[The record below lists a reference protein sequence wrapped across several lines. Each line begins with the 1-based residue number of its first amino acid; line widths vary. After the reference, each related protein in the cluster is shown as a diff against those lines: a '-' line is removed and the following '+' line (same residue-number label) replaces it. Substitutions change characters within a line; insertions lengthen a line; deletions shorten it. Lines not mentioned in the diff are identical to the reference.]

1 MKNTTGIVRILFFSA
16 CSNAQPEI
24 FAHTL
29 SQCRLEAGGK
39 FLEGFF
45 FRKSSQKPVTT
56 AINPAFILI
65 TGNTVENWLKI
76 FFSKFCRIKFSITFA
91 IPKKGLV
98 LLFLNF
104 R

>member
-1 MKNTTGIVRILFFSA
+1 MKNTTGIVRILFFTA

-45 FRKSSQKPVTT
+45 SE
-56 AINPAFILI
+56 NPAK
-65 TGNTVENWLKI
+65 N
-76 FFSKFCRIKFSITFA
+76 R
-91 IPKKGLV
+91 
-98 LLFLNF
+98 LLLP
-104 R
+104 